1 MARAMSVSLGSA
13 SRNSGDS
20 LRLPGAVTNGAMMLQ
35 SRSQKATTLQ
45 PLRCLCPLY
54 PRLSVSASRGP
65 FRFFWTT
72 ECEAGHA
79 IRFGD
84 FSLPGNDVAQ
94 ALHGNDGEENRDG
107 TDSSRAAGRL
117 PRETRD
123 GRQRW
128 QWGATAEHVGDH

>member
-1 MARAMSVSLGSA
+1 MRIPACLSRARKSA
-13 SRNSGDS
+13 TAYAR
-20 LRLPGAVTNGAMMLQ
+20 
-35 SRSQKATTLQ
+35 
-45 PLRCLCPLY
+45 PLRKT
-54 PRLSVSASRGP
+54 RGWNAKRTVSASRGP

-79 IRFGD
+79 IRFGH
-84 FSLPGNDVAQ
+84 FSLPGNDVGQ

>member
-1 MARAMSVSLGSA
+1 MRRIYLLLPNVHSA
-13 SRNSGDS
+13 QMTVNE
-20 LRLPGAVTNGAMMLQ
+20 LLL
-35 SRSQKATTLQ
+35 LE
-45 PLRCLCPLY
+45 
-54 PRLSVSASRGP
+54 SASRGP